1 MQNTARINIRM
12 QWLITLAG
20 LLLFGIKLWAW
31 YLTGSVAVLTDALE
45 STVNI
50 VSAFLGLYSLYLS
63 AKPRDTD
70 HPYGHGKVEFV
81 TSAIEGTLVFAAGV
95 LIISE
100 AIQNLRTPHIP
111 KDLDT
116 GIWLILSTAI
126 VNYVL
131 GMFSIRTG
139 RKNNSLP
146 LISSGKHLQSDTW
159 STLGITIGLLVMHF
173 TSVYWLDP
181 LIAILFAGIILYTG
195 YKIIRESLAGIMD
208 EADEALLQNV
218 VEMLQEKRH
227 PNWIDLHNLRI
238 IKYGG
243 TLHLDCHL
251 TVPWYFNV
259 NEAHQEVDLLEQTVA
274 QHFSNSVELFVH
286 VDGCMEFSCRLCHK
300 SDCPVR
306 RHAFEREVHW
316 TIRNIST
323 NRKHQ
328 LGVTE

>member
-1 MQNTARINIRM
+1 MQNSARLNIRM
-12 QWLITLAG
+12 QWTITLAG
-20 LLLFGIKLWAW
+20 LLLFGIKIWAW

-63 AKPRDTD
+63 AKPKDTD

-95 LIISE
+95 LIITE
-100 AIQNLRTPHIP
+100 AIQHLRSPQLP
-111 KDLDT
+111 RALDT
-116 GIWLILSTAI
+116 GIWLLLVTAL
-126 VNYVL
+126 VNYLL
-131 GMFSIRTG
+131 GMFAIRTG
-139 RKNNSLP
+139 RRNSSLA
-146 LISSGKHLQSDTW
+146 LVSGGKHLQTDTW
-159 STLGITIGLLVMHF
+159 STLGISTGLLVMHF
-173 TSVYWLDP
+173 TSIPWLDP
-181 LIAILFAGIILYTG
+181 LIAILFACIILYTG

-208 EADEALLQNV
+208 EADEKLLQNV
-218 VEMLQEKRH
+218 VGMLQQKRRS
-227 PNWIDLHNLRI
+227 NWIDLHNLRI

-259 NEAHQEVDLLEQTVA
+259 NEAHEEVALLEQTVA

-300 SDCPVR
+300 SDCTVR
-306 RHAFEREVHW
+306 QHAFEREVYW

-328 LGVTE
+328 LEVNE